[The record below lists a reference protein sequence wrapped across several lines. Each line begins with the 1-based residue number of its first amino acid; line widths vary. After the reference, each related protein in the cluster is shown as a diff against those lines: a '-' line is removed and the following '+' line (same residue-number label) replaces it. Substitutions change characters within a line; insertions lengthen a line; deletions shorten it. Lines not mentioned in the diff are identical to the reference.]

1 MLLFFAFKILYPNHF
16 HLTRGNHEAKN
27 MNKLYGFEGEVKA
40 KYTENMFD
48 AFSEVF
54 NWLPLA
60 AVIEEKILVLHG
72 GLFGKDGV
80 TLDELKKIDRNR
92 EPPEEGLMSDM
103 LWSDPQKQ
111 NGRGPSKRGPVGV
124 AFGPDVTHKFLG
136 ENKLELL
143 IRSHEVK
150 DEGYEV
156 EAEGKLITIF
166 SAPNYCDQMGNKGAL
181 IKLGSDLKPK
191 FTQFTAVP
199 HPNIK
204 PMAYAGGAGNLIG
217 M

>member
-1 MLLFFAFKILYPNHF
+1 
-16 HLTRGNHEAKN
+16 
-27 MNKLYGFEGEVKA
+27 MNKLYGFEGEVKS
-40 KYTENMFD
+40 KYNENMFF

-54 NWLPLA
+54 NCLPLA
-60 AVIEEKILVLHG
+60 AIVGEKVFVLHG
-72 GLFGKDGV
+72 GLFSKDGV
-80 TLDELKKIDRNR
+80 TLDDIKKLDRYK

-111 NGRGPSKRGPVGV
+111 NGRGPSKRGAVGV
-124 AFGPDVTHKFLG
+124 AFGPDVTHKFLK
-136 ENKLELL
+136 ENNLDLL

-156 EAEGKLITIF
+156 EAGGKLITIF

-181 IKLGSDLKPK
+181 IKLGSDLKPQ

-199 HPNIK
+199 HPDIK
-204 PMAYAGGAGNLIG
+204 PMAYAASTANLIG